1 MRPKESGMADKIKL
15 LVVDDEVR
23 FLNTLTQRLSLRDFD
38 VTPATSGQ
46 EAIDIA
52 REREFDL
59 ALVDLKMPGIPG
71 EQVLE
76 VLKQEHPFIEVIILT
91 GHGSVDSAVHCTQ
104 AGSYSYL
111 QKPCETEQL
120 LEVLKE
126 AYQRRVERLF
136 QNDQQKLEELQRI
149 ATGQSPLAI
158 LKRLKE
164 LERK

>member
-1 MRPKESGMADKIKL
+1 MADKIKL

-23 FLNTLTQRLSLRDFD
+23 FLNTLTQRLSMRDFD
-38 VTPATSGQ
+38 VTPASSGQ
-46 EAIDIA
+46 EAIERA

-111 QKPCETEQL
+111 QKPCETEHL

-126 AYQRRVERLF
+126 AYRRRVERLF
-136 QNDQQKLEELQRI
+136 QNDQKKLEELQRI